1 MDCDQIAELAPG
13 NPDPKTISK
22 TKALM
27 PRPAS
32 AGEGEG
38 EIRERWVRGGEGCAW
53 RDSQRDGGGGG
64 WEGERAGRSPG
75 VSQSQGKAGWDKH
88 HCFIAARSS
97 GAATSAVPASE
108 AAGR

>member
-64 WEGERAGRSPG
+64 VGREREPGDPRGSASRRGRQDG
-75 VSQSQGKAGWDKH
+75 
-88 HCFIAARSS
+88 
-97 GAATSAVPASE
+97 TSITVL
-108 AAGR
+108 